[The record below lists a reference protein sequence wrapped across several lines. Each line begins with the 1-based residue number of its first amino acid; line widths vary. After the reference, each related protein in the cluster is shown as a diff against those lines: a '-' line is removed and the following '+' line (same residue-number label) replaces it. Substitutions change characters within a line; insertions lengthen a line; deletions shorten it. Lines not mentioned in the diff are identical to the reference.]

1 MRTRGGVATGS
12 EHSGG
17 NRAMGTHRSFGEL
30 LRQYRAAAGLSQEEL
45 AERAGLSVRGIADL
59 ERGARVA
66 PYPQTARKLAD
77 ALNLADHERAELL
90 AARTPRA
97 ITGGS
102 AAAAPPEET
111 TNRAI
116 PLPLTSLI
124 GREREC
130 AEVLAC
136 LADHPVVTLVGVGG
150 VGKTRLALAVASQ
163 ISADEFPDGVY
174 LVELAALLDGE
185 QVPRAVASI
194 LGVPDQPGTGLIQ
207 VLVEVLRTRRL
218 LLVLD
223 NCEHLL
229 DRCAELV
236 ELLLR
241 SCVHLR
247 VLATSREHLGIPGEF
262 AFAVAPLAVAD
273 ATPKASAD
281 TLVRVPAVRLFLE
294 RASISRPGF
303 MLTDQNA
310 ATVADVCRELE
321 GLPLAIELAA
331 ARLKLLSIDQLAA
344 RLVDRFRLLGG
355 GSPTAPRRQQT
366 LRAALDWSYDLLGEP
381 EQVLLERLSVFV
393 GGWTLEAAETVC
405 AGGVVPADDVLML
418 LEHLFDHSLV
428 LAEPGPDHRA
438 MRYRVLETVRLY
450 AEERLVARG
459 ADKVAHARRRHA
471 HAFLALAERAEARLL
486 GPAHAHWFARLEA
499 EHANLRSALAWSV
512 VYDTA
517 LAERLAAALTNFWG
531 MGGYITEGRAWSERV
546 IALGGPNVGSKA
558 RPRLLAG
565 SCMFAL
571 AQGDLGAVDTRL
583 AEIGQVEDQHAAA
596 PHIRAGLLYIRGAL
610 AQRRGQWAPARA
622 ALEQAEALGR
632 AAKFEGFAAMC
643 LQQLAETS
651 LGAGDSAGAYKY
663 ASRARALG
671 DAVGYTRA
679 SGMALLTLGALAHEA
694 GDLAAA
700 RGHFEASA
708 RLGQELG
715 HGHGWWVT
723 YALLNVSHVAVEQGQ
738 YSEARA
744 ALVESVGHWPE
755 LGNRATLARLLEA
768 CAHLAAATGGHV
780 EALRLA
786 GAAERLRRS
795 AGRPASAAERVA
807 MELWLR
813 PAYAGLND
821 DAVRYALQ
829 DGEAVPP
836 EQALSF
842 VATSLAEAR
851 LPGDAA
857 RLRPRSASCS

>member
-1 MRTRGGVATGS
+1 
-12 EHSGG
+12 
-17 NRAMGTHRSFGEL
+17 MGTHRGFGEL

-59 ERGARVA
+59 ERGVRVA

-77 ALNLADHERAELL
+77 ALNLADDERAELL
-90 AARTPRA
+90 AARTPGA
-97 ITGGS
+97 ITGSSHRATNVAG
-102 AAAAPPEET
+102 T
-111 TNRAI
+111 GNRAI

-130 AEVLAC
+130 AKVLAR
-136 LADHPVVTLVGVGG
+136 LADHPLVTLAGVGG

-185 QVPRAVASI
+185 QVPRAVASV
-194 LGVPDQPGTGLIQ
+194 LGVPDQPGTGLTQ
-207 VLVEVLRTRRL
+207 VLVDVLRTRRL

-241 SCVHLR
+241 SCSHLR
-247 VLATSREHLGIPGEF
+247 VLATSREHLGVPGEF
-262 AFAVAPLAVAD
+262 AWTVPPLAVAD
-273 ATPKASAD
+273 ATPEAAAD
-281 TLVRVPAVRLFLE
+281 TLVRVPAVRLFVE
-294 RASISRPGF
+294 RASSSQPGF
-303 MLTDQNA
+303 ILTDQNA
-310 ATVADVCRELE
+310 ATIAQVCRELE

-331 ARLKLLSIDQLAA
+331 AKLKLLSIDQLAA

-355 GSPTAPRRQQT
+355 GSRTAPRRQQT

-393 GGWTLEAAETVC
+393 GGWSLEAAETVC
-405 AGGVVPADDVLML
+405 TGGVVPASDVLML

-428 LAEPGPDHRA
+428 LAEPGPDDRA
-438 MRYRVLETVRLY
+438 MRFRVLETVRLY

-459 ADKVAHARRRHA
+459 GDEAAHARQRHA
-471 HAFLALAERAEARLL
+471 HAFLALAERAEVRLL

-499 EHANLRSALAWSV
+499 EHANLRAALAWSV

-517 LAERLAAALTNFWG
+517 VAERLAAALTNFWG
-531 MGGYITEGRAWSERV
+531 MGGYISEGRAWSERV
-546 IALGGPNVGSKA
+546 IALGADKVPSNA

-583 AEIGQVEDQHAAA
+583 AQIGEVEDQLAAA

-610 AQRRGQWAPARA
+610 AQRRAQWAPARA
-622 ALEQAEALGR
+622 SLEQAEALGR
-632 AAKFEGFAAMC
+632 SAKFEGLEAMC

-651 LGAGDSAGAYKY
+651 LGAGNSAGAYKY
-663 ASRARALG
+663 AERALALG
-671 DAVGYTRA
+671 EAVGFTRA
-679 SGMALLTLGALAHEA
+679 SAMALLTLGALAHEA
-694 GDLAAA
+694 GDLATA

-738 YSEARA
+738 YSSARA
-744 ALVESVGHWPE
+744 ALVDSVGHWPE
-755 LGNRATLARLLEA
+755 LGNRAMLARVLEA
-768 CAHLAAATGGHV
+768 SAHLAAATGGHV
-780 EALRLA
+780 QALQLA
-786 GAAERLRRS
+786 GAAERLRTS
-795 AGRPASAAERVA
+795 ARRPASAAERVA
-807 MELWLR
+807 MEGWLR
-813 PAYAGLND
+813 PVYAALSD
-821 DAVRYALQ
+821 DAAAGAWQ
-829 DGEAVPP
+829 AGQAVVP
-836 EQALSF
+836 EQALRF
-842 VATSLAEAR
+842 VSDSLAEAVHAGEATTSR
-851 LPGDAA
+851 PQSA
-857 RLRPRSASCS
+857 RISY